1 MPESMAYS
9 TAHLMATCGD
19 APASYRAFGFMSV
32 GVRLYNSCGPR
43 LFYDLQGCAAT
54 TKCAFLACGSAEVF
68 RGLNAW
74 GVSLKTTSTA
84 DAAGQPLVGVS
95 AWASA

>member
-1 MPESMAYS
+1 MPESMGYS
-9 TAHLMATCGD
+9 TAHYMATCGD
-19 APASYRAFGFMSV
+19 APASYLSFGFMSA
-32 GVRLYNSCGPR
+32 GVRLSNSCGPR

-54 TKCAFLACGSAEVF
+54 TKCAFLACDSAEVF

-74 GVSLKTTSTA
+74 GISLKTTSTA
-84 DAAGQPLVGVS
+84 DATAQPLVGVS

>member
-1 MPESMAYS
+1 MPESMGYS
-9 TAHLMATCGD
+9 TAHYMATCGD
-19 APASYRAFGFMSV
+19 APASYLSFGFMSA

-54 TKCAFLACGSAEVF
+54 TKCAFLACAAVEVF
-68 RGLNAW
+68 VGLNAW

-84 DAAGQPLVGVS
+84 DATAQPLVGVS

>member
-1 MPESMAYS
+1 MIESDAFS

-19 APASYRAFGFMSV
+19 SPAAYLSFGFRSM

-43 LFYDLQGCAAT
+43 LFYHLQACAAT
-54 TKCAFLACGSAEVF
+54 TKHDFLACGAAQVFEVH
-68 RGLNAW
+68 AM

-84 DAAGQPLVGVS
+84 DAASQPLVGVS